1 MREAGAAAASKTG
14 AVRTLTRLI
23 ARYKDLPDIYIYR
36 DGFLRARRRA
46 DTATAKNPS
55 PIMVQVAGSGIR
67 VVPGGVDPGGFD
79 GGENGGVSGGKP
91 GGDPGGVG
99 VDDPPG
105 PGKLV
110 GEKGVRK
117 VGVKIGT
124 TGVVW
129 MSGSGARM
137 GATASGG
144 MSRIAVGVSGRGLTT
159 SGGMSTEKGRSR
171 MVDSTRSCGPNFDLM
186 RWEALARAPGERCAN
201 SARGSFSDAIIF
213 SPNTWLK
220 ARPPGSVTTA
230 KVKPKNNGASNN
242 VRFGGTPAN
251 KPRNDS
257 RLK

>member
-1 MREAGAAAASKTG
+1 M
-14 AVRTLTRLI
+14 
-23 ARYKDLPDIYIYR
+23 ARYQAEERADICVYR
-36 DGFLRARRRA
+36 DCARCLRERRRA
-46 DTATAKNPS
+46 DTATARKPS

-67 VVPGGVDPGGFD
+67 IMPGGVDPGGFD

-124 TGVVW
+124 AGVAW
-129 MSGSGARM
+129 MAGSGARM

-201 SARGSFSDAIIF
+201 SARGSFSAAMILF
-213 SPNTWLK
+213 FAAWLK
-220 ARPPGSVTTA
+220 TWPAGSVTAA
-230 KVKPKNNGASNN
+230 KVRA
-242 VRFGGTPAN
+242 
-251 KPRNDS
+251 
-257 RLK
+257 